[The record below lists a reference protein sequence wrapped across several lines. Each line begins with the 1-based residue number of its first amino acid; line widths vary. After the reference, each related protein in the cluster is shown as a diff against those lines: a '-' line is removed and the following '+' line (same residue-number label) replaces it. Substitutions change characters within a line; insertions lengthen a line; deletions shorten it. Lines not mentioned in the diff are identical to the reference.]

1 MKNSLAAGMQ
11 NEKSASLYT
20 LLLPP
25 WTLSRKTVFPNHAQ
39 AACAWFGKT
48 DFRESVQGGSKS
60 VYKIRKITSGH
71 TQVHY
76 FVNFV
81 TCQQGDFERKI
92 HFWTLLKQLLHLI
105 WRRILLIK
113 SIYQCKNGNHDALFV
128 AEIRQIWYLFWIVCI
143 PGKSGSKIHE
153 KLLENRVL
161 TRETKKKLHFSKIVL
176 PKNFGSL
183 FWCHENFQY
192 FLKKFQKS

>member
-1 MKNSLAAGMQ
+1 MKNSLAVGMQ
-11 NEKSASLYT
+11 NENSASLYT
-20 LLLPP
+20 LLLPT
-25 WTLSRKTVFPNHAQ
+25 WTFSRKSGQGNHRS
-39 AACAWFGKT
+39 AADLWFSWT

-128 AEIRQIWYLFWIVCI
+128 AEIRQIWNLFWIVCI
-143 PGKSGSKIHE
+143 PTSYNYEFDKIWAKNE
-153 KLLENRVL
+153 D
-161 TRETKKKLHFSKIVL
+161 TSRETK
-176 PKNFGSL
+176 
-183 FWCHENFQY
+183 
-192 FLKKFQKS
+192 

>member
-11 NEKSASLYT
+11 NKNSASLYT

-25 WTLSRKTVFPNHAQ
+25 WTFSRKSGQGNHRSAADLWFP
-39 AACAWFGKT
+39 WT

-105 WRRILLIK
+105 WRRILVDKIYLSVQERK
-113 SIYQCKNGNHDALFV
+113 SRCFICCWNTSDLESILNRLHPDILQLW
-128 AEIRQIWYLFWIVCI
+128 IWQNM
-143 PGKSGSKIHE
+143 S
-153 KLLENRVL
+153 
-161 TRETKKKLHFSKIVL
+161 
-176 PKNFGSL
+176 
-183 FWCHENFQY
+183 
-192 FLKKFQKS
+192 